1 MMEDVQ
7 MMGSMVIMI
16 IYYKKKLMP
25 PSREVMEE
33 KWRGWWKSD
42 YTMTRTKVEGC
53 KMPAIKQ
60 EGWRRSKGKQ
70 KSQRQGQS
78 VEGVFVIEFSATIS
92 QQLKWDFLRQLDM
105 PGFVLRFIKFFYNV
119 FKLIWWTNIKNN
131 FFKIKKILF

>member
-16 IYYKKKLMP
+16 IYYKKKSMP

-33 KWRGWWKSD
+33 KCRGWWKSD

-60 EGWRRSKGKQ
+60 EG
-70 KSQRQGQS
+70 
-78 VEGVFVIEFSATIS
+78 
-92 QQLKWDFLRQLDM
+92 
-105 PGFVLRFIKFFYNV
+105 
-119 FKLIWWTNIKNN
+119 
-131 FFKIKKILF
+131 